1 MKFILFVTFLAL
13 ACCHKADRTEVRYHP
28 EEDDSG
34 FTSEELRKLYDVER
48 GCFRDGIVGGEK
60 VEFNNPRKKHVA
72 LLWVTSDKGISVCT
86 GTLISRRVFLT
97 AAHCVDGENTS
108 VEVFFHNTVLCSGG
122 MNNKLIYKAEQIIT
136 HPGWADNTPGPSGKF
151 TDRANNDL
159 ALVKLEA
166 NAPPPYQPVQLA
178 QAGELQS
185 STEIVQIGYGR
196 TKTIEKKLPELRE
209 TFRTLSD
216 IQVLNQSG
224 YLVVNQRNSRGG
236 CVGDSGGPLLIKVN
250 NSYKVAGVVGF
261 LAEYHSVKTNCENSV
276 LAYDNAVD
284 YSPWIIENLKKLK

>member
-1 MKFILFVTFLAL
+1 MKFILFMIFITLV
-13 ACCHKADRTEVRYHP
+13 CCHKADKTEVRYHP

-34 FTSEELRKLYDVER
+34 FTSEELRKLHDVER

-86 GTLISRRVFLT
+86 GTLISRRVLLT
-97 AAHCVDGENTS
+97 AAHCVDSQNIS
-108 VEVFFHNTVLCSGG
+108 VQVFFHNNVLCSGG
-122 MNNKLIYKAEQIIT
+122 MNNKLIYLAEQIIT
-136 HPGWADNTPGPSGKF
+136 HPDWTKNLPGKSGKF
-151 TDRANNDL
+151 TDQANNDL

-166 NAPPPYQPVQLA
+166 NAPPPYQPVELA
-178 QAGELQS
+178 QAGELNL

-209 TFRTLSD
+209 VFRTLSD
-216 IQVLNQSG
+216 IRVLNQNG
-224 YLVVNQRNSRGG
+224 YLIVNQRNNRGG

-261 LAEYHSVKTNCENSV
+261 LAEYQNTRTTCENSV
-276 LAYDNAVD
+276 LAYDSTID